1 MIVMNFCVI
10 ECSFDLIILIHSL
23 ENSLEYATTVN
34 TESDGDTSDCV
45 VGVCSDWVSDIDG
58 VNDGLFVDDNDGS
71 IVDDDN
77 DDDGGESGVNN
88 IFSIIL
94 LLTKVIYL

>member
-1 MIVMNFCVI
+1 MNFCVI

-45 VGVCSDWVSDIDG
+45 VGVCSD
-58 VNDGLFVDDNDGS
+58 
-71 IVDDDN
+71 
-77 DDDGGESGVNN
+77 
-88 IFSIIL
+88 
-94 LLTKVIYL
+94 